1 MGWLWND
8 IHDMFDEDDGSFP
21 EICICGLTAAEVI
34 AGYRLIR
41 EKARFM
47 VGGPRFFNLESGQ
60 EMEIDAVECA
70 ATLVCRQKANPF
82 HFMVR
87 DIAFGSG
94 KINEIGV
101 FILDN
106 AIAIDYEKGRIW
118 GELQIE
124 TLLLLINKLK
134 ETSDKA
140 FIRLEDAVSSKDRE
154 RLEAALKRLA
164 SPHPDD

>member
-1 MGWLWND
+1 
-8 IHDMFDEDDGSFP
+8 
-21 EICICGLTAAEVI
+21 
-34 AGYRLIR
+34 
-41 EKARFM
+41 
-47 VGGPRFFNLESGQ
+47 
-60 EMEIDAVECA
+60 MEIDAVECA

-140 FIRLEDAVSSKDRE
+140 FIRLEDAVSFKDRE